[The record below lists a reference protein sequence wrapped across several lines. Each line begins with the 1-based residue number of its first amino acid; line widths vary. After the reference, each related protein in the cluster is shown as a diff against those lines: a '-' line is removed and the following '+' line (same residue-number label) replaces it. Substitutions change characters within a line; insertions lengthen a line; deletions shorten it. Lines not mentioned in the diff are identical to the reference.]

1 VLERDTTIQS
11 LQVRLAALTDVQN
24 ELQLERK
31 AHDECLQERDQLRQE
46 LENAET
52 FIRDLEEKFLASR
65 HEALELLKELKNRE
79 AQCQDYLL

>member
-1 VLERDTTIQS
+1 MLERDTTIQS